1 MIWCI
6 MKEDERQFL
15 TLLSRPPA
23 RLTVEQV
30 AWVLN
35 CQPHDIATLIAARM
49 LKPLG
54 TPSPNGTKYFATA
67 EVLESTGDRAWLNRV
82 TQTIQQFWLG
92 KNHRRMGTSS
102 RFASVNGQKSANRQI
117 GRAHV

>member
-1 MIWCI
+1 

-54 TPSPNGTKYFATA
+54 APSPNSTKYFATV
-67 EVLESTGDRAWLNRV
+67 EVLESTSDRAWLNRV

-92 KNHRRMGTSS
+92 KNRRRMGTGS
-102 RFASVNGQKSANRQI
+102 RFSSVTAQKSANRRLSI
-117 GRAHV
+117 A